1 MTGFPLSQRALQAG
15 GQPIGP
21 LMHRALAQPELIS
34 LAAGFVDQHTLP
46 VELASE
52 ALSALLGE
60 TDRGQ
65 AALQYGTTAG
75 HRPLRQ
81 ALLDRMLAADGGG
94 AHLAPSV
101 DQVVVTAGSNEL
113 LFLLSDTLLD
123 PGDIVLCAAPTYFVF
138 LGALANQGARAIG
151 VPTDEEG
158 VIPSGIDE
166 TLERLEAVGQLE
178 RVKAFYLPSY
188 FDNPTSV
195 TLSAAR
201 RPELVETLARW
212 NRKTPLVLLEDA
224 AYRELRYDGAD
235 LPSLAHYDESG
246 ELVASTGTFSKSFA
260 PGVRIGWGVLPKWL
274 VEPVL
279 NQKGNIDFGTANL
292 NQHLMHEVLTGGR
305 YEAHRDKLRAAYTA
319 KRDAMLAALDTT
331 FRHRAGFHWKA
342 PAGGLYVWLTL
353 PPEFD
358 TGLDGALFDRALN
371 QGMLY
376 VPGQYFYPA
385 EGPPPACNTMRL
397 SFGVQPAA
405 RIGLGIAALGRA
417 VDQVLAEQPSAAAR

>member
-1 MTGFPLSQRALQAG
+1 MTGFPVSQRAQQAG

-52 ALSALLGE
+52 ALSALFGE
-60 TDRGQ
+60 LDRGQ

-81 ALLDRMLAADGGG
+81 ALLDRTLAADGGPG
-94 AHLAPSV
+94 KQPRTI
-101 DQVVVTAGSNEL
+101 DQVVVTSGSNEL
-113 LFLLSDTLLD
+113 LFLLADTLLD

-158 VIPSGIDE
+158 VIPAGIDE
-166 TLERLEAVGQLE
+166 ALEKLEKTGQLA

-195 TLSAAR
+195 TLSPRR

-212 NRKTPLVLLEDA
+212 RRRTPLVLLEDA
-224 AYRELRYDGAD
+224 AYRELRYGGDD
-235 LPSLAHYDESG
+235 LPSLAHFDETG
-246 ELVASTGTFSKSFA
+246 DLVASTGTFSKSFA
-260 PGVRIGWGVLPKWL
+260 PGVRIGWGLLPKWL

-279 NQKGNIDFGTANL
+279 NQKGNIDFGSANL
-292 NQHLMHEVLTGGR
+292 NQHLMAQVLDSGR
-305 YEAHRDKLRAAYTA
+305 YAAHVGKLRAAYAA
-319 KRDAMLAALDTT
+319 KRDAMVSALEET
-331 FRHRAGFHWKA
+331 FGGREGFHWRN
-342 PAGGLYVWLTL
+342 PDGGLYVWLTL
-353 PPEFD
+353 PQELD
-358 TGLDGALFDRALN
+358 AGLEGPLFDRALSH
-371 QGMLY
+371 GMMY
-376 VPGQYFYPA
+376 VPGQYFYPSA
-385 EGPPPACNTMRL
+385 GVPAACNTMRL
-397 SFGVQPAA
+397 SFGVQPGP
-405 RIGLGIAALGRA
+405 RIRQGIAALGRA
-417 VDQVLAEQPSAAAR
+417 VDEVLAERPAAVAR

>member
-1 MTGFPLSQRALQAG
+1 MTGFPVSQRAQQAG

-46 VELASE
+46 VELASQ
-52 ALSALLGE
+52 ALSALLAE

-81 ALLDRMLAADGGG
+81 ALLDRTLAADG
-94 AHLAPSV
+94 APGKHRPTV

-113 LFLLSDTLLD
+113 LFLLADTLLD
-123 PGDIVLCAAPTYFVF
+123 PGDIVLCAAPTYFVL
-138 LGALANQGARAIG
+138 LGALQHQGARAIG
-151 VPTDEEG
+151 VPTDEDG
-158 VIPSGIDE
+158 VIPAAVDE
-166 TLERLEAVGQLE
+166 TLERLDREGLLP

-188 FDNPTSV
+188 FDNPTSI
-195 TLSAAR
+195 TLSAER

-212 NRKTPLVLLEDA
+212 NRRAPLVLLEDA
-224 AYRELRYDGAD
+224 AYRELRYAGDD

-260 PGVRIGWGVLPKWL
+260 PGVRIGWGILPKWL

-279 NQKGNIDFGTANL
+279 NQKGNIDFGSANL
-292 NQHLMHEVLTGGR
+292 NQHLMNEVLASGR
-305 YEAHRDKLRAAYTA
+305 YEAHVERLRAAYAA
-319 KRDAMLAALDTT
+319 KRDAMVSAVEET
-331 FRHRAGFHWKA
+331 FGGRDGFHWRN
-342 PAGGLYVWLTL
+342 PDGGLYVWLTL
-353 PPEFD
+353 PTELD
-358 TGLDGALFDRALN
+358 TGLEGPLFDRALAH
-371 QGMLY
+371 GMMY

-385 EGPPPACNTMRL
+385 EGAPPACNTMRL
-397 SFGVQPAA
+397 SFGVQAA
-405 RIGLGIAALGRA
+405 PRIRQGIAALGRA
-417 VDQVLAEQPSAAAR
+417 VDEVLAQRPAAAMR